1 MFKLT
6 LAMALSVLCAA
17 AFAADATETFDG
29 DFELVRSGA
38 CRPGSR
44 VRVTGVV
51 RDVFTDD
58 VDPDW
63 EHLVLDVHG
72 RVIYVASSICARTD
86 RRLSDYLDATI
97 TVVGKVANLKA
108 GSRRLLGNYLVA
120 DSPEDIT
127 VVQPANADP
136 FDAPPLG
143 DITDISQPS
152 VLLAKHRAEGQ
163 VLAVCHDR
171 TFVLQTDDG
180 RIVNVH
186 PADGA
191 APRVGQF
198 VEAVGQPDSDL
209 FRLNLMRAIWRGG
222 THSRASDVPEPLP
235 TTAAKLLLDQSGKRR
250 VNIDAHG
257 TAVTLTGTIRSLPAP
272 GNDDG
277 IVHLEC
283 GDFVIPVD
291 ASSCPDVFARLA
303 LGTTVELSGICFMR
317 TGSWSPSDPFPRI
330 EGMTLVLRTPA
341 DVKVLARPPWWTPAK
356 VLAAVAALLAAVFG
370 FALVKTNLR
379 RIAANLKVQER
390 TRIALELH
398 DTIAQTLGGVSME
411 IDAGHTSIA
420 SRMLQS
426 CREEL
431 RNCLW
436 DLRSRALEE
445 NDLNEA
451 IRRTLTPQI
460 GASGLTIRFNV
471 PRQRIPDDT
480 AHSLMRIVRE
490 LVTNAVRH
498 GQATRIRIAG
508 SLDGDRLLFSV
519 QDNGSGFDPA
529 SAPGALEGHFGLQG
543 IRERVRKSNGELKIQ
558 SRPGDGTKV
567 SVSLSLLPQP

>member
-58 VDPDW
+58 IDPDW
-63 EHLVLDVHG
+63 EHLVLDVRG
-72 RVIYVASSICARTD
+72 RVVYVASSLCVYTD
-86 RRLSDYLDATI
+86 KSLHDYLDATI
-97 TVVGKVANLKA
+97 TVVGSVANLNGGA
-108 GSRRLLGNYLVA
+108 RRLLGNYLVV

-127 VVQPANADP
+127 IVQPAAANP
-136 FDAPPLG
+136 FDAPPLS
-143 DITDISQPS
+143 DVTDISQPGA
-152 VLLAKHRAEGQ
+152 LLAKHRTEGQ

-171 TFVLQTDDG
+171 TFVLRTDDG
-180 RIVNVH
+180 RVVNVR
-186 PADGA
+186 PAEA
-191 APRVGQF
+191 PVPRVGQF
-198 VEAVGQPDSDL
+198 VEAVGQLDSDL
-209 FRLNLMRAIWRGG
+209 FRLNLVRAIWRESA
-222 THSRASDVPEPLP
+222 HADAVLP
-235 TTAAKLLLDQSGKRR
+235 DPVATTAAKLLLDENGKRR
-250 VNIDAHG
+250 VDIAAHG

-291 ASSCPDVFARLA
+291 ASSCPDVFAGMA

-471 PRQRIPDDT
+471 PRQKIPDDT

-567 SVSLSLLPQP
+567 SVSLSLLPQQ